1 MSSLGNQGPSSLKP
15 SQRPQPPDAARA
27 SAPGWRDPRLWIGV
41 AIVAAS
47 VVAGG
52 RLLASADDTVSVW
65 AVTTDLG
72 VGDQVSEDDLVA
84 RRVRFADGADLD
96 RYFTVDARLPDDG
109 ALTRSV
115 GEGELLPRAAVG
127 PASDVGSLEVPI
139 AVDDELVP
147 TSVTSGSVVDVYLVA
162 AARGAGETPDAVVRP
177 VLEAV
182 TVVDAP
188 PIEESFGTSGQRKLV
203 VAVPEEEAPRFFAE
217 LGAVDDPV
225 LTVVR
230 RS

>member
-1 MSSLGNQGPSSLKP
+1 M
-15 SQRPQPPDAARA
+15 RA
-27 SAPGWRDPRLWIGV
+27 SAPGWRDPRLWVGV

-47 VVAGG
+47 VVAGA

-65 AVTTDLG
+65 AVATDLG

-84 RRVRFADGADLD
+84 RRVRFADGTDLD
-96 RYFTVDARLPDDG
+96 RYFVVDARLPDDG
-109 ALTRSV
+109 ALTRGV

-127 PASDVGSLEVPI
+127 SASDVGTLEVPI

-162 AARGAGETPDAVVRP
+162 AAGGDGVAPDAVRP
-177 VLEAV
+177 ALEAV

-203 VAVPEEEAPRFFAE
+203 VAVPEEDAPIFFQE